1 MFGIGMGELLVLLAL
16 GLLLFGNHLPR
27 IAHSLGSTIAM
38 FRRETRGLEEDVR
51 LPAG

>member
-1 MFGIGMGELLVLLAL
+1 MGELLVLLVL

-27 IAHSLGSTIAM
+27 IAHSLGGTVAA
-38 FRRETRGLEEDVR
+38 FRREARSLEEDVR